1 MGGHKTWSASLKPI
15 ISKNCRIRHPE
26 YFSAGPYSIVD
37 DYCYFSTKVR
47 IGKCSH
53 IASGCGIAG
62 GKKRS
67 FTLGDYSSLSSGVK
81 IWCTSDDFTNDIVT
95 IVPKSVKN
103 IKNNIILGDV
113 KVGNLCAVGAN
124 SVVMPGN
131 DIPEGTVIGALSFV
145 PPNFKFKSWSVYA
158 GIPIRFL
165 KRRNKASVMR
175 QLNKLRKANI

>member
-1 MGGHKTWSASLKPI
+1 MGVHKIRGASLKPI

-47 IGKCSH
+47 IGRCSH
-53 IASGCGIAG
+53 IASGCSIAG
-62 GKKRS
+62 GKKLS

-95 IVPKSVKN
+95 IIPKDVKN
-103 IKNNIILGDV
+103 IKNNIISGDV
-113 KVGNLCAVGAN
+113 KVGNLCALGAN

-145 PPNFKFKSWSVYA
+145 PPNFKFKPWSVYA